1 MVPKTRRAVALTT
14 VFLAGSA
21 VGSALGAGLATADPD
36 APDPAVADPAPAQVV
51 DAPLPVVDPF
61 TAASQQS
68 KADPAGAL
76 ASLLT
81 GNAGSPAAAIAQGVG
96 LNGAPAVNPLAD
108 ISSLM
113 AHNYRMPTGDEPSP
127 YVLQSNVPPGP
138 FARVDAFK
146 GLHAMLHG
154 SLGRMPGSE
163 LGQPLPGTA
172 PPPGTNIPAGIEHYL
187 APPDDAAPPVGQ
199 PAATPPVD
207 QPPAVL
213 PAG

>member
-1 MVPKTRRAVALTT
+1 MGLPAVRRWIL
-14 VFLAGSA
+14 LAAFATGGLFGSG
-21 VGSALGAGLATADPD
+21 VATAEPTV
-36 APDPAVADPAPAQVV
+36 PDPAIADPGPPPVAPVDVV
-51 DAPLPVVDPF
+51 NAPLPVVDPF

-76 ASLLT
+76 AGLLT
-81 GNAGSPAAAIAQGVG
+81 GGGSPAAAVAQGVG
-96 LNGAPAVNPLAD
+96 LGGAPPVNPLAD
-108 ISSLM
+108 VSSLM
-113 AHNYRMPTGDEPSP
+113 AHNYRMPTGDEASP
-127 YVLQSNVPPGP
+127 YVLQTDVPPGP

-172 PPPGTNIPAGIEHYL
+172 PPPGTAIPAGIEQFV
-187 APPDDAAPPVGQ
+187 APPPEAAPPVG
-199 PAATPPVD
+199 APPVI
-207 QPPAVL
+207 L